1 MRYSLTSKDKRSRFA
16 KLVPTTLRILVV
28 DDHEPVRRVVR
39 LILKVRDDLEIVGEA
54 SDGLEAV
61 QKAKELR
68 PDLILLDITL
78 PTLNGIQV
86 ARRLRDVLPRA
97 KVLVLSIE
105 SSSEVVAE
113 AFKLGAVGYVNKLN
127 AHSELL
133 PAIETALRGEQF
145 VGSDLEGEFRE
156 SSVACALPH
165 NHEMLIY
172 SEETVLVQS
181 FTRFIADAL
190 RSDKLVIA
198 APAESHLDSVLESLH
213 AEGLDVKAM
222 IERGSLVA
230 LNASE
235 KLSSFMVNDLPDRL
249 RCMNAMR
256 GLVEAARS
264 AKGKHFRIALCGEC
278 TPLLL
283 ARGNAQAAIRLEQLS
298 NDLVNA
304 HELDILCAYPSSS
317 FYGENE
323 RSFKN
328 ICAEHSTVYSR

>member
-1 MRYSLTSKDKRSRFA
+1 MLQTRK
-16 KLVPTTLRILVV
+16 PHLRILVV

-39 LILKVRDDLEIVGEA
+39 LILQLRDDLQIVGEA

-78 PTLNGIQV
+78 PKLNGIQV
-86 ARRLRDVLPRA
+86 ARRLRDLVPRV
-97 KVLVLSIE
+97 KVLFLSIE
-105 SSSEVVAE
+105 SSAEVVGE
-113 AFKLGAVGYVNKLN
+113 AFNLGAAGYVNKLN

-133 PAIETALRGEQF
+133 SAIETVLKGKQF
-145 VGSDLEGEFRE
+145 IGRDLESEFRE
-156 SSVACALPH
+156 SAMAQAPPH

-172 SEETVLVQS
+172 SEETVLVES

-190 RSDKLVIA
+190 RAGKPVIA
-198 APAESHLDSVLESLH
+198 APAKSHLDSLLQSLN
-213 AEGLDVKAM
+213 AEGLDINAA
-222 IERGSLVA
+222 IERGSFIA

-256 GLVEAARS
+256 GLVEAARI
-264 AKGKHFRIALCGEC
+264 AEGKHSRIALCGEC

-283 ARGNAQAAIRLEQLS
+283 ARGNAEAAIRLEQLS
-298 NDLVNA
+298 NDLA
-304 HELDILCAYPSSS
+304 SIHELDILCAYPSSS